1 MLFFK
6 KNARV
11 KPAEAA
17 STASLQCRCFACCH
31 HAAKAPNN
39 QGSKL
44 GWAKAYLG
52 IRPMSFPPR

>member
-1 MLFFK
+1 MLFSK

-11 KPAEAA
+11 KPAKAA

-44 GWAKAYLG
+44 GWAKA
-52 IRPMSFPPR
+52 